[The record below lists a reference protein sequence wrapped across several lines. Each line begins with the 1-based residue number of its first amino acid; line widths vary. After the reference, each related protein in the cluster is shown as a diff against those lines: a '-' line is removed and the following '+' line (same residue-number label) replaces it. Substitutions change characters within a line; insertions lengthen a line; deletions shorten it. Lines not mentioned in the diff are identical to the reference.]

1 MADTYYKNDS
11 YPSMRATQS
20 WGNIGQ
26 VWDDEDKRAR
36 MMDKPWYDDFIQVLR
51 DKGNLENFIKEKNA
65 KVYQDYMY
73 DKAHYAMESKK
84 RYEKDLNEAQ
94 TKLDTFDKQTQ
105 LATYFCNVAKSL
117 SEAYPEDKQTQLSQV
132 LNSYL
137 RNGEFSQHLV
147 SNLMKQ
153 PSGLI
158 NKIKNG
164 KKISKANEILSQ
176 VMESFKKKQIFEN
189 IHNVPYPLDDMVRNA
204 GQLKSGRSYQSA
216 IENKRKEFLPSI
228 ENYQSL
234 IKSNDDAINTYQNSF
249 EKEIAPKLEKEDALI
264 YQFVEDLKNP
274 KEFDHTK
281 SAKTFLD
288 DIKNMND
295 DEEVIFN
302 FMMHPKKRFETMMQ
316 ELGFEIG
323 SGTDKWLCYVNEN
336 KEYKQSEV
344 WSPVMT
350 VKEAREVM
358 PLIIDHMEAVG
369 ISHQGVI
376 MPISGHILA
385 DIKKGG
391 QENVPQFDFRQSLQD
406 FLKECQTS
414 ENVYMKEQIKK
425 EFQETSV
432 FNGTMVSDDYF
443 PWSKRAGRNGVVY
456 AGIDLG
462 YILQYDGAKGNGNS
476 GTTDFYIPTK
486 IGEVE
491 IGGEPA
497 NVTIG
502 FVNVYEQAKGV
513 DRFYPNFGMEDNKMP
528 YWGRPELDSETF
540 VTPDKN
546 PLKAKFMH
554 IVIGGGREFFYK
566 IPEKPD
572 AFVQYILE
580 QKKGDVRHTFEFNLG
595 YSPLARLYNQAD
607 EIKNGNI
614 KGSGKRESLSEFM
627 QKAASSVK
635 NKEKEQ
641 VNEMV
646 KIEEPV
652 NKEEAV
658 KKEDTV
664 AEVQP
669 VQQTEVKAEVA
680 KSPKELVAEKL
691 KAMGMEDGSYMMID
705 KNDDFYTLYDG
716 ANGPEGRSVKGY
728 LESGKEEIAKTG
740 KDAVYCSNNGIVG
753 AYFKEGVYVLT
764 TDYGLKNALYL
775 RGEETSLG
783 VMLSNGE
790 PFVNKDGKIDEE
802 AKVVNTRW
810 FGDKDKG
817 IKGIRDKG
825 DQVYAER
832 VEAYQ
837 ARKKW
842 REELENATAADKVHH
857 SLKSLVEFA
866 DKHDKSGQLKDRLV
880 KSFMQ
885 EPEKMLTL
893 EFWGNCAKEYAD
905 KSCIGKDA
913 FIQEMCSFGL
923 DIGKDI
929 KANQNNL
936 QYQAVKKRCAEC
948 KNSDDMLKTAK
959 SCAARSHNQAEQ
971 YFEAAKKR

>member
-20 WGNIGQ
+20 WSNIGQ
-26 VWDDEDKRAR
+26 VWDDKDKRAR
-36 MMDKPWYDDFIQVLR
+36 MMDKPWYDDFTQVLR
-51 DKGNLENFIKEKNA
+51 DKGDLENFIKEKNA

-94 TKLDTFDKQTQ
+94 AKLDTFDKQTQ
-105 LATYFCNVAKSL
+105 LATYFCNVAESL
-117 SEAYPEDKQTQLSQV
+117 SEAYPKDKHRQLSQV
-132 LNSYL
+132 LDAYL
-137 RNGEFSQHLV
+137 RNGEFSQYMV
-147 SNLMKQ
+147 SNLMEQ
-153 PSGLI
+153 PAGLI
-158 NKIKNG
+158 DKIKNG
-164 KKISKANEILSQ
+164 KKISKANELLNK
-176 VMESFKKKQIFEN
+176 VMESFKEKQIFEN
-189 IHNVPYPLDDMVRNA
+189 LHNAPYPLDNMVRDA
-204 GQLKSGRSYQSA
+204 GQLKFVRSNKSA

-234 IKSNDDAINTYQNSF
+234 IKSQNDAINTYQNSF
-249 EKEIAPKLEKEDALI
+249 ERDIAPKLEKEDALI
-264 YQFVEDLKNP
+264 YQFIEDLKNP
-274 KEFDHTK
+274 QEVEHTK
-281 SAKTFLD
+281 GAKTFLN

-302 FMMHPKKRFETMMQ
+302 FMMRPKKRFETMMQ

-358 PLIIDHMEAVG
+358 PLIIDHMEATG

-376 MPISGHILA
+376 MPISGNILA

-391 QENVPQFDFRQSLQD
+391 QENVPQFDFRQSLNE
-406 FLKECQTS
+406 FLRQLPQS
-414 ENVYMKEQIKK
+414 ENTYTKEQIRR

-462 YILQYDGAKGNGNS
+462 YILQYDGARGNGNS

-491 IGGEPA
+491 INGEVA
-497 NVTIG
+497 NVTVG

-528 YWGRPELDSETF
+528 YWGRPEMDSETF

-554 IVIGGGREFFYK
+554 VVIGGGKEFFYK

-580 QKKGDVRHTFEFNLG
+580 QKKGDVRHTFEFNRG
-595 YSPLARLYNQAD
+595 TSPLARLYTQAD
-607 EIKNGNI
+607 EIKNGDI

-627 QKAASSVK
+627 QKSATPVDD
-635 NKEKEQ
+635 KEKEQ
-641 VNEMV
+641 VNEAV

-652 NKEEAV
+652 NKAEPV
-658 KKEDTV
+658 KKEETV
-664 AEVQP
+664 AEVP
-669 VQQTEVKAEVA
+669 SVQQTEAKAEAA
-680 KSPKELVAEKL
+680 KSPKDVVAEKL
-691 KAMGMEDGSYMMID
+691 KAMGMEDGSYMLID
-705 KNDDFYTLYDG
+705 KNDDFYTLYSG
-716 ANGPEGRSVKGY
+716 ANGPEGRSVKTYFEAGD
-728 LESGKEEIAKTG
+728 EEIAKTN
-740 KDAVYCSNNGIVG
+740 KDVVYGSNNGLVG

-764 TDYGLKNALYL
+764 ADYGLKNALYYK
-775 RGEETSLG
+775 GEDVNFG

-790 PFVNKDGKIDEE
+790 YFVNKDGKVDFG
-802 AKVVNTRW
+802 AKLINQKW

-825 DQVYAER
+825 NQVYAER
-832 VEAYQ
+832 VEAYN
-837 ARKKW
+837 ARQKW
-842 REELENATAADKVHH
+842 REELENASAADKVHH

-866 DKHDKSGQLKDRLV
+866 DKHDKSGQLKDSLV

-905 KSCIGKDA
+905 KSSIGKDA
-913 FIQEMCSFGL
+913 FIQEMGSFGL

-929 KANQNNL
+929 KANQNNS

-948 KNSDDMLKTAK
+948 ENSDDMLKTAK
-959 SCAARSHNQAEQ
+959 SCAARSHSQAEQ
-971 YFEAAKKR
+971 YFEAANKR